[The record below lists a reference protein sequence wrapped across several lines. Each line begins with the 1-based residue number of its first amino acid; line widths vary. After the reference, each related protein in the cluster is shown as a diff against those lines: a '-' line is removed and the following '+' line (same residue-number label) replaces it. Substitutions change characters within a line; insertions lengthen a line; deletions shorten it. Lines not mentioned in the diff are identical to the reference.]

1 MKKGNSKQEILLAAL
16 DLFSVKG
23 YEGTSISDIAQ
34 KVGIKKATM
43 YSHFTSKQEILDEL
57 VKTVFEEYN
66 KHTIFK
72 NINFEEMFDFD
83 STDVI
88 DVNVVI
94 EKVLKHVGYIIHSS
108 VISKSRKMLLIEQF
122 QNETLSE
129 LQTKQNYTDVLNYFT
144 SLFEYLI
151 SKDKLKAYDP
161 EIMAASFAFPISVW
175 INLVDRCPEKEDEVN
190 SLITRHITQFFE
202 VYSK

>member
-1 MKKGNSKQEILLAAL
+1 MKKRNNKQEILLVAL

-23 YEGTSISDIAQ
+23 YEGTSISEIAQ

-94 EKVLKHVGYIIHSS
+94 EKVLKHVGHIIHSS

-122 QNETLSE
+122 QNKTLSE

-151 SKDKLKAYDP
+151 SKDKLKDYDP

>member
-129 LQTKQNYTDVLNYFT
+129 LQTKQNYTEVLNYFT

>member
-1 MKKGNSKQEILLAAL
+1 MKKGNTKQEILLAAL

-23 YEGTSISDIAQ
+23 YEGTSISEIAQ

-72 NINFEEMFDFD
+72 NTNFEEMFDLD
-83 STDVI
+83 SNDVI

-94 EKVLKHVGYIIHSS
+94 EKVLKHVSYIIHSS

-151 SKDKLKAYDP
+151 VKDKLKAYDP
-161 EIMAASFAFPISVW
+161 EIMAASFAFTISVW
-175 INLVDRCPEKEDEVN
+175 INLVDRSPEKEDEVN
-190 SLITRHITQFFE
+190 SLITRHITQFFK

>member
-1 MKKGNSKQEILLAAL
+1 MKKGNTKQEILLAAL

-23 YEGTSISDIAQ
+23 YEGTSISEITQ
-34 KVGIKKATM
+34 KVGIMKATM

-72 NINFEEMFDFD
+72 YTNFEEMFDLD
-83 STDVI
+83 SNDVI

-94 EKVLKHVGYIIHSS
+94 EKVLKHVSYIIHSS

-151 SKDKLKAYDP
+151 VKDKLKAYDP

-175 INLVDRCPEKEDEVN
+175 INLVDRTPAKEDEVN

>member
-1 MKKGNSKQEILLAAL
+1 MKKGNTKQEILLAAL

-23 YEGTSISDIAQ
+23 YEGTSISEIAQ

-66 KHTIFK
+66 RHTIFK
-72 NINFEEMFDFD
+72 YTNFEEMFDLD

-122 QNETLSE
+122 QNETLSD
-129 LQTKQNYTDVLNYFT
+129 LHTKQNYTDVLNYFT

-151 SKDKLKAYDP
+151 SKEKLKAYDP
-161 EIMAASFAFPISVW
+161 EIMAASFAFSISVW

>member
-1 MKKGNSKQEILLAAL
+1 MKKGNTNQEILLAAL

-23 YEGTSISDIAQ
+23 YEGTSISEIAQ

-72 NINFEEMFDFD
+72 NTNFEDMFDFD

-88 DVNVVI
+88 DLNVVI
-94 EKVLKHVGYIIHSS
+94 EKVLKHVNYIIHSS

-129 LQTKQNYTDVLNYFT
+129 LQTKQNYTDVLTYFT
-144 SLFEYLI
+144 SLFVYLI
-151 SKDKLKAYDP
+151 SKDKLKDCDP

-175 INLVDRCPEKEDEVN
+175 INLVDRSPAKEDEVN

>member
-1 MKKGNSKQEILLAAL
+1 MKKGNTKQEILLAAL

-23 YEGTSISDIAQ
+23 YEGTSISEIAQ

-72 NINFEEMFDFD
+72 NTNFEEMFDLD
-83 STDVI
+83 SNDVI
-88 DVNVVI
+88 DVHVVI
-94 EKVLKHVGYIIHSS
+94 EKVLKHVSYIIHSS

-129 LQTKQNYTDVLNYFT
+129 LQTKQN
-144 SLFEYLI
+144 
-151 SKDKLKAYDP
+151 
-161 EIMAASFAFPISVW
+161 
-175 INLVDRCPEKEDEVN
+175 
-190 SLITRHITQFFE
+190 
-202 VYSK
+202 

>member
-1 MKKGNSKQEILLAAL
+1 MKKGNTKQEILLAAL

-23 YEGTSISDIAQ
+23 YEGTSISEIAQ

-83 STDVI
+83 STNVI
-88 DVNVVI
+88 DVNVVN
-94 EKVLKHVGYIIHSS
+94 EKVLKHVSYIIHSS
-108 VISKSRKMLLIEQF
+108 VISKSRKILLIEQF

-129 LQTKQNYTDVLNYFT
+129 LQTKQNYTGVLNYFT

-175 INLVDRCPEKEDEVN
+175 INLVDRCPEKEDEVK
-190 SLITRHITQFFE
+190 SLITRHITQFFK

>member
-1 MKKGNSKQEILLAAL
+1 MKKGNTKQEILLAAL

-23 YEGTSISDIAQ
+23 YEGTSISEIAE

-72 NINFEEMFDFD
+72 NTNFEEMFDLD
-83 STDVI
+83 SNDVI

-94 EKVLKHVGYIIHSS
+94 EKVLKHVSYIIHSS

-122 QNETLSE
+122 QNEALSE
-129 LQTKQNYTDVLNYFT
+129 LQTKQNYTDVLTYFT
-144 SLFEYLI
+144 CLFKYLI
-151 SKDKLKAYDP
+151 SKNKLKDYDP

-175 INLVDRCPEKEDEVN
+175 INLVDRSPAKEDEVN

>member
-1 MKKGNSKQEILLAAL
+1 MKKGNTKQEVLLAAL

-23 YEGTSISDIAQ
+23 YEGTSISEIAQ

-57 VKTVFEEYN
+57 VRTVFEEYN

-72 NINFEEMFDFD
+72 NTNFEEMFNLD

-94 EKVLKHVGYIIHSS
+94 EKVLKHVNYIIHSG
-108 VISKSRKMLLIEQF
+108 VISKLRKMLLIEQF

-161 EIMAASFAFPISVW
+161 DIMAASFAFPISVW
-175 INLVDRCPEKEDEVN
+175 INLVDRFPAKEDEVN

>member
-1 MKKGNSKQEILLAAL
+1 MKKGNTKQEILLAAL

-23 YEGTSISDIAQ
+23 YEGTSISEIAQ

-57 VKTVFEEYN
+57 VRTVFEEYN

-72 NINFEEMFDFD
+72 NTNFEKMFVLD

-88 DVNVVI
+88 DVNIVI
-94 EKVLKHVGYIIHSS
+94 EKVLKHVSYIIHSS

-151 SKDKLKAYDP
+151 SKDKLKDYDP

-175 INLVDRCPEKEDEVN
+175 INLVDRCPEKEEEVK
-190 SLITRHITQFFE
+190 SLITRHITQFFK

>member
-1 MKKGNSKQEILLAAL
+1 MKKGNTKQEILLAAL

-23 YEGTSISDIAQ
+23 YEGTSISEIAQ

-57 VKTVFEEYN
+57 VRTVFEEYN
-66 KHTIFK
+66 KHTIFR
-72 NINFEEMFDFD
+72 NTNFEEMFDLD
-83 STDVI
+83 STDLI

-94 EKVLKHVGYIIHSS
+94 EKVLKHVSYIIHSS

-129 LQTKQNYTDVLNYFT
+129 LQTKQNYTDVLNYFIC
-144 SLFEYLI
+144 LFEYLI
-151 SKDKLKAYDP
+151 SKDKLKDYDS

>member
-1 MKKGNSKQEILLAAL
+1 MKKGNTKQEILLAAL

-23 YEGTSISDIAQ
+23 YEGTSISEIAE

-72 NINFEEMFDFD
+72 NTNFEEMFDLD
-83 STDVI
+83 SNDVI

-94 EKVLKHVGYIIHSS
+94 EKVLKHVSYIIHSS

-129 LQTKQNYTDVLNYFT
+129 LQTKQNYTDVLTYFT

-151 SKDKLKAYDP
+151 SKDKLKDYDP

-175 INLVDRCPEKEDEVN
+175 INLVDRSPAKEDEVN

>member
-1 MKKGNSKQEILLAAL
+1 MKKGNTKQEILLAAL

-23 YEGTSISDIAQ
+23 YEGTSISDIAL

-129 LQTKQNYTDVLNYFT
+129 LQTKQNYTDVLTYFT

-151 SKDKLKAYDP
+151 SKDKLKDYDP

-175 INLVDRCPEKEDEVN
+175 INLVDRCPEKEDEVK
-190 SLITRHITQFFE
+190 SLITRHITQFFK

>member
-1 MKKGNSKQEILLAAL
+1 MKKGNTKQEILLAAL

-23 YEGTSISDIAQ
+23 YEGTSISEITQ

-94 EKVLKHVGYIIHSS
+94 EKGLKHVGYIIHSS